1 MKNNWWKQS
10 WCEYSI
16 LVLIFSVAAMLRF
29 YKLGDWSYWVDELY
43 SLESSLNPYS
53 ENMSRPFWLIT
64 RVGLDI
70 FGINAFALRLFPA
83 VFGLLAIPLL
93 YYPFKSIFNKRVAM
107 LAIAFLAVSPW
118 HIYLSQLARW
128 YTLLL
133 LVSTC
138 SLISFYF
145 FIERNSIPWLIAS
158 FLLFVFAFF
167 LHLTAGFVVMIGLTY
182 LFVLS
187 RIPQLQPKDFSQK
200 KVNLFFIAAVIV
212 ALAFIPEFLGFVNQ
226 WQEIKQQMGYWGS
239 TPIDFSLKVLY
250 HLTPGIAV
258 VAFAGLLLIFNKRN
272 RKGVFLLIYCLL
284 PLLALNVA
292 AFFETNVSAKYVFF
306 TLPGLLIAASY
317 VCNSIIE
324 QLKNNRILIGLVIF
338 AATILPSLQTD
349 FIYFTSDHGNRNRL
363 KEAVRFIKDRSQVND
378 QILLLYIFENPK
390 EAKFYFNTIARLADF
405 QIRNEQVIVPSKPE
419 EIDSNNRIWVVTIA
433 ESIPSDATGLFKWVT
448 DHSSLV
454 AEFEANRGPEDNTV
468 RVYLH
473 RPRELTVKAE
483 AVNKANIYVE
493 VD

>member
-1 MKNNWWKQS
+1 MKNNWWKQP
-10 WCEYSI
+10 WFEYSI
-16 LVLIFSVAAMLRF
+16 LFLIFSVAALLRF

-43 SLESSLNPYS
+43 TLEASLNPYS
-53 ENMSRPFWLIT
+53 ENLSRPFWLIT
-64 RVGLDI
+64 RVGLDL
-70 FGINAFALRLFPA
+70 FGINAFAVRLFPA
-83 VFGLLAIPLL
+83 VFGVLAIPLL

-128 YTLLL
+128 YSLLL
-133 LVSTC
+133 LVSTF

-145 FIERNSIPWLIAS
+145 FVERNSIQWLITS
-158 FLLFVFAFF
+158 FLLFVLAFF

-187 RIPQLQPKDFSQK
+187 RIPKLQPKDFSQK

-212 ALAFIPEFLGFVNQ
+212 VLAFIPKFLGFVNQ
-226 WQEIKQQMGYWGS
+226 WQEIEQQMGYWGS
-239 TPIDFSLKVLY
+239 TPINFSLKVFY

-258 VAFAGLLLIFNKRN
+258 VAFAGLLMLFNKKN

-284 PLLALNVA
+284 PPLVLNVA

-324 QLKNNRILIGLVIF
+324 KLNTNRIVIGLVIF
-338 AATILPSLQTD
+338 AATILPSLQTN

-363 KEAVRFIKDRSQVND
+363 QEAVHFIKDRSRVTD
-378 QILLLYIFENPK
+378 QILLLYIFENSE
-390 EAKFYFNTIARLADF
+390 EAKFYFNTIAGLLDFHIDDERL
-405 QIRNEQVIVPSKPE
+405 IVPDTPE
-419 EIDSNNRIWVVTIA
+419 DIDLTRKVWVVTIG
-433 ESIPSDATGLFKWVT
+433 ESLTSDATGFFRWVANQA
-448 DHSSLV
+448 SLV
-454 AEFEANRGPEDNTV
+454 AEFEANRGPEDNSV
-468 RVYLH
+468 KVYLH
-473 RPRELTVKAE
+473 RPVQ
-483 AVNKANIYVE
+483 
-493 VD
+493 